1 MYLTA
6 FARPWQKLESIVDSI
21 EFTYSKVKDIAQFHA
36 AINTSTNLSLNR
48 ENLATSRNLVSLGE
62 GTLAVIKQLSEQV
75 EALSV
80 KMSKENDIHEVAAL
94 LHQRVE
100 EKLDNPSLDDKDNLL
115 ALSEGMCIHPNLTVL
130 VFFLTAFLPQRPVMN
145 PTLNSFYKKSS
156 LSYATLIKPTIN
168 AEKS

>member
-6 FARPWQKLESIVDSI
+6 FAKPWRKLESIVDSI

-36 AINTSTNLSLNR
+36 AINTSTNLSINR
-48 ENLATSRNLVSLGE
+48 ENLATSRNLVTLGE

-80 KMSKENDIHEVAAL
+80 KMSKDSDVHEVAAL

-100 EKLDNPSLDDKDNLL
+100 ENLDNPGLDDKDDLL
-115 ALSEGMCIHPNLTVL
+115 GSSEGMCIHPHLTSY
-130 VFFLTAFLPQRPVMN
+130 FYPHNILPQRPVMKL
-145 PTLNSFYKKSS
+145 TLSSFYNTS
-156 LSYATLIKPTIN
+156 LLSCAILIKPTTN
-168 AEKS
+168 GEKS